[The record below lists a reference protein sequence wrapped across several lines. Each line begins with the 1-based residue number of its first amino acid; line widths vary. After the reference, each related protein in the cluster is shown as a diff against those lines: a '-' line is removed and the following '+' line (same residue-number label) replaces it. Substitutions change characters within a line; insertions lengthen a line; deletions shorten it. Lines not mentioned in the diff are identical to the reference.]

1 MLKILYAASNNEN
14 AKIQLSRFLAAI
26 KDKPYTVKVAAYK
39 KSSPQVN
46 IDWTLDCLQ
55 NMFKPDLVSLDNDNF
70 ETYFEQVKYY
80 APDLII
86 SDMEYFTSYIAGVLE
101 TTLWQCSSSLINF
114 AVTDQEK
121 YNLGLFKRYS
131 FLLEKNNPLRTQ
143 RTVNI
148 IDNSNYKFVYSHLG
162 DCVTP
167 PALKEGFEWIRPYH
181 SIAKESVPCR
191 HNLVAGMLRN
201 NKNIFTLLRR
211 YPDSVA
217 FTEFNEEQHTNLSL
231 KDIENQEE
239 YFCNLKNSN
248 LFICEGQT
256 SFLADAFYNNKYS
269 VVMPNFKDV
278 ECITNS
284 IFSEHRKLSSN
295 IYEFSENIE
304 EYLNRPI
311 ISNYNDRV
319 QFLHERL
326 DEL

>member
-1 MLKILYAASNNEN
+1 MKILYAASNNEN
-14 AKIQLSRFLAAI
+14 AKIQLLRFLRAI
-26 KDKPYTVKVAAYK
+26 EGKPYTVKVAAYK
-39 KSSPQVN
+39 RSSPNVN

-55 NMFKPDLVSLDNDNF
+55 NIFKPDHISLDNDNF
-70 ETYFEQVKYY
+70 QTYFDQVKYF

-86 SDMEYFTSYIAGVLE
+86 SDMEYFTSYIAGVLGVA
-101 TTLWQCSSSLINF
+101 LWQCSSSLINF

-131 FLLEKNNPLRTQ
+131 FLLEKNNPLKTQ
-143 RTVNI
+143 RQVNV
-148 IDNSNYKFVYSHLG
+148 IDNSNCNFVYSHLG
-162 DCVTP
+162 DCESP
-167 PALKEGFEWIRPYH
+167 PTLKDGFEWVRPYH
-181 SIAKESVPCR
+181 TVGKDSVPCR
-191 HNLVAGMLRN
+191 HNLVSGMLRN
-201 NKNIFTLLRR
+201 NKSIFNLLRR

-217 FTEFNEEQHTNLSL
+217 FTEFCQEQHTNLLL

-269 VVMPNFKDV
+269 VVMPNFKDL
-278 ECITNS
+278 ECVTNS
-284 IFSEHRKLSSN
+284 IFSEHRKLSSTV
-295 IYEFSENIE
+295 YESTE
-304 EYLNRPI
+304 ELEEFINRPI
-311 ISNYNDRV
+311 VSHYSDRV